1 MEPDRT
7 ATLAPDVAGFGARFG
22 ARTVDGLI
30 LVVPQLV
37 LWSVLGLSGGAV
49 VALSALIS
57 AAYEIPQL
65 AGRGQTV
72 GKRLFGVRVVSVH
85 GGGNPLWAQAF
96 VRWAL
101 PSLLAVSPSVALRE
115 LAGLWALAVYLPVLF
130 DRPYRRGLHDRAAGT
145 RVVRDA

>member
-1 MEPDRT
+1 MEPERT

-37 LWSVLGLSGGAV
+37 LWSVLGLSGGAILAISAV
-49 VALSALIS
+49 VS

-65 AGRGQTV
+65 ALRGQTV
-72 GKRLFGVRVVSVH
+72 GKRLFGVRVVSIH
-85 GGGNPLWAQAF
+85 GGGNPLWPQAF

-101 PSLLAVSPSVALRE
+101 PSILAVSPAPALRDV
-115 LAGLWALAVYLPVLF
+115 AGLWAIAVYLPLF
-130 DRPYRRGLHDRAAGT
+130 FDPFRRGLHDRAAGT
-145 RVVRDA
+145 RAVRDA